1 MVNET
6 SILFSIQTNAG
17 VIVSSKTS
25 DLSYLVSDALDD
37 AEGCSDAPLVALQQ
51 SQAEEAMKS
60 HISTHLGSAERKAP
74 YVFAR
79 RAIDL

>member
-1 MVNET
+1 MVNST
-6 SILFSIQTNAG
+6 TILSSIRSDAV

-74 YVFAR
+74 CVFAR
-79 RAIDL
+79 